1 MANEQNLIPN
11 QIRTASEAGE
21 KGRAGGIASG
31 KARRLK
37 KHGRELM
44 LALLAMREP
53 DPRIIAELAALGIDT
68 RDITKEVAM
77 QARQIEKA
85 IKKGDTSA
93 FKEVNRLAGHLDG
106 TEGGSNVNVVNYVVK
121 SQEEAEMLRDIAK
134 RLG

>member
-1 MANEQNLIPN
+1 MNEQNLIPFS
-11 QIRTASEAGE
+11 QRSQSETREMGA
-21 KGRAGGIASG
+21 KGGRNSG

-44 LALLAMREP
+44 LSLLAMREP
-53 DPRIIAELAALGIDT
+53 DPRIIAELTALGIDA

-93 FKEVNRLAGHLDG
+93 FKEVNRLAGHLEPEQNVG
-106 TEGGSNVNVVNYVVK
+106 VNVTNIVVRN
-121 SQEEAEMLRDIAK
+121 EAEAKKIRDIGK
-134 RLG
+134 IG

>member
-1 MANEQNLIPN
+1 MNEQNLIPFS
-11 QIRTASEAGE
+11 QRSKSETRELGA
-21 KGRAGGIASG
+21 KGGRNSG

-53 DPRIIAELAALGIDT
+53 DPRIIAELAALGIDA

-85 IKKGDTSA
+85 IKKGDTAA
-93 FKEVNRLAGHLDG
+93 FKEVNRLAGHLDN